1 MNIVSFTTPAKN
13 FQIYKFNSD
22 AAAYTIASRQ
32 ITTTKPTNGNGSF
45 IVGSPPNY
53 MKIRM
58 ALGEPYDPVGNGVE
72 IYLVGWNFCADNM
85 SYIPQVLYYS
95 PDSTQSSSIYA
106 SNIPEGPWYEVDK
119 FEVPLQGDAKIFN
132 AITGSLTGSAA
143 TLVVDTMGCE
153 FVEIYVNCGTTV
165 GVRPVYLAVS
175 GF

>member
-13 FQIYKFNSD
+13 FHIHTFNSD
-22 AAAYTIASRQ
+22 AAAFGNVSRT
-32 ITTTKPTNGNGSF
+32 ITTTKPTNTTGRV

-58 ALGEPYDPVGNGVE
+58 ALGEPYDSTNGIE
-72 IYLVGWNFCADNM
+72 IYLVGWNFCSENM
-85 SYIPQVLYYS
+85 AYIPQVLYYS
-95 PDSTQSSSIYA
+95 TGSTQTSALPSA
-106 SNIPEGPWYEVDK
+106 GIPEGVYYEVGAWD
-119 FEVPLQGDAKIFN
+119 VPLQGDAKIFN
-132 AITGSLTGSAA
+132 SIATLVGGAA

-153 FVEIYVNCGTTV
+153 YIEVYVNCGTTT

>member
-13 FQIYKFNSD
+13 FHIHTFNSD
-22 AAAYTIASRQ
+22 AVEYGTASRT
-32 ITTTKPTNGNGSF
+32 ITTTKPTNATGRV

-58 ALGEPYDPVGNGVE
+58 ALGEPIDSLNGIE
-72 IYLVGWNFCADNM
+72 IYLVGWNFCSENM
-85 SYIPQVLYYS
+85 AYIPQVLYW
-95 PDSTQSSSIYA
+95 STSSSQTSETVA
-106 SNIPEGPWYEVDK
+106 NSGIPGGPYWEVGT
-119 FEVPLQGDAKIFN
+119 FENPLQGDAKIFN
-132 AITGSLTGSAA
+132 QIASLAGGAA

-153 FVEIYVNCGTTV
+153 YIEVYVNCGTIV

>member
-22 AAAYTIASRQ
+22 ASAVGIASRQ
-32 ITTTKPTNGNGSF
+32 ITTTKPTSGSGSF

-58 ALGEPYDPVGNGVE
+58 ALGETYDSTNGIE
-72 IYLVGWNFCADNM
+72 IYLVGWNFCSDNM

-95 PDSTQSSSIYA
+95 QTSTQVSNITP
-106 SNIPEGPWYEVDK
+106 SNIPEGPWYEVSY

-132 AITGSLTGSAA
+132 AITGSLVGSAA

-153 FVEIYVNCGTTV
+153 FVEIYINCGTTA

>member
-22 AAAYTIASRQ
+22 AATFGIASRQ
-32 ITTTKPTNGNGSF
+32 ITTTKPTSGSGSF

-58 ALGEPYDPVGNGVE
+58 ALGETYNSSEGIE
-72 IYLVGWNFCADNM
+72 IYLVGWNFCSDNM

-95 PDSTQSSSIYA
+95 TGSTQVDNVIA
-106 SNIPEGPWYEVDK
+106 SNIPEGPWYEVSTFD
-119 FEVPLQGDAKIFN
+119 VPLQGDAKIFN
-132 AITGSLTGSAA
+132 AIIGSLVGSAA
-143 TLVVDTMGCE
+143 TLVVDTIGCE
-153 FVEIYVNCGTTV
+153 FVEIYINCGTTA

>member
-22 AAAYTIASRQ
+22 AATFGIASRQ
-32 ITTTKPTNGNGSF
+32 ITTTKPTSGSGSF

-58 ALGEPYDPVGNGVE
+58 ALGPTYDPTNGIE
-72 IYLVGWNFCADNM
+72 IYLVGWNFCPDNM

-95 PDSTQSSSIYA
+95 QTSTQVGNITP
-106 SNIPEGPWYEVDK
+106 SNIPEGPWWEVSSFD
-119 FEVPLQGDAKIFN
+119 VPLQGDAKIFN
-132 AITGSLTGSAA
+132 AIAGALTGSAA